1 MSKIGT
7 QTPGKNERTPLL
19 VERHFRDLTEQ
30 ISVRSDLNAFVHLM
44 TDDGLKA
51 ARDIDRRLAEGDK
64 VGALAGKVFA
74 IKDNINIKGR
84 PSSCASKILQ
94 PFVSPYDAT
103 VIKRLRKA
111 DALFIGKTNMDEFAM
126 GSSNENSAFGP
137 VLNPWDKEKVPGG
150 SSGGSAVAVAS
161 RCADVAL
168 GSDTGGSVRQP
179 ASFTGVYGLKPTY
192 GRISRYGLIAFG
204 SSLDQIGILANS
216 PLDIAQTLNIIA
228 GNDPADSTS
237 ATTPIPDYTRI
248 LNDEIKG
255 IKIGIPGNYF
265 GAGLDPVIKTR
276 IMELIKDLEK
286 AGAEIVDISL
296 PMTDYAI
303 AMYYII
309 ATAEA
314 SSNLARF
321 DGVRFGMREK
331 ESKTL
336 NDMYGQTRSAGFG
349 EEVQRRIILG
359 TYVLS
364 AGYYDAYYKKALQ
377 VRRLLKQNFEQ
388 AYKKCDVILSP
399 TTPSTAFKLNE
410 KTSDPLSMYLSDVY
424 TVSANLTGNCA
435 ISVPVGTDKDGMPI
449 GAQLQANDFDEDLL
463 LKLSQFI
470 HNNIHF

>member
-1 MSKIGT
+1 MSGT
-7 QTPGKNERTPLL
+7 GTPTPGENEIAPVS
-19 VERHFRDLTEQ
+19 VETHFRDLTER
-30 ISVRSDLNAFVHLM
+30 ISARSDLNAFVHLM
-44 TDDGLKA
+44 TGEGVNA
-51 ARDIDRRLAEGDK
+51 ARDIDQRLDEGK
-64 VGALAGKVFA
+64 PVGALAGKVFA

-103 VIKRLRKA
+103 VIKRLRNA

-137 VLNPWDKEKVPGG
+137 VLNPWDREKVPGG
-150 SSGGSAVAVAS
+150 SSGGSAVSVAS
-161 RCADVAL
+161 GCADVAL

-216 PLDIAQTLNIIA
+216 PLDIAQTLNVIA

-237 ATTPIPDYTRI
+237 ATNPVPDYTRI

-276 IMELIKDLEK
+276 IMELVNGLEK
-286 AGAEIVDISL
+286 AGAEVVDVSL

-331 ESKTL
+331 EAKTL

-410 KTSDPLSMYLSDVY
+410 KKSDPLAMYLSDVY

-435 ISVPVGTDKDGMPI
+435 ISVPVGTDNDGMPI
-449 GAQLQANDFDEDLL
+449 GAQLQANDFEEDLL